1 MSLYNITTALLF
13 PFSFLLPSSQSAHP
27 KRLSAEEAHRVLKS
41 DIPPGTNPATF
52 TTVLENIE
60 NLKAFVVDLSKAMPL
75 TQITTML
82 LSWET
87 VHMKWK
93 PYIFLGKV
101 CPFVLSACR
110 CLRRVMR

>member
-41 DIPPGTNPATF
+41 GIPPGTNPATF

-75 TQITTML
+75 TLIITMAVMGD
-82 LSWET
+82 SAREVET
-87 VHMKWK
+87 LH
-93 PYIFLGKV
+93 IFG
-101 CPFVLSACR
+101 
-110 CLRRVMR
+110 